1 MLIQARTKI
10 SIRGSI
16 FTITT
21 SLLLLKIELHYHED
35 CEYLQVLLNTISNLK
50 INGKFTFKDICVNL
64 DYAKEIAELTGNE
77 TVPCLVTH
85 DGTMKEAKDIL
96 KYLV

>member
-1 MLIQARTKI
+1 MKTVNIFRLF
-10 SIRGSI
+10 SIRFQI
-16 FTITT
+16 YK
-21 SLLLLKIELHYHED
+21 LKNKL
-35 CEYLQVLLNTISNLK
+35 
-50 INGKFTFKDICVNL
+50 TFKDILVNP

-77 TVPCLVTH
+77 TVLCLVTH

>member
-1 MLIQARTKI
+1 MVNSHSRI
-10 SIRGSI
+10 SV
-16 FTITT
+16 
-21 SLLLLKIELHYHED
+21 Y
-35 CEYLQVLLNTISNLK
+35 
-50 INGKFTFKDICVNL
+50 L

-77 TVPCLVTH
+77 TVPCIVTH

>member
-16 FTITT
+16 LTITT
-21 SLLLLKIELHYHED
+21 STLMLRIELYYHED
-35 CEYLQVLLNTISNLK
+35 CEYSQDLLNTISNLK
-50 INGKFTFKDICVNL
+50 INGKFTFMDICVNL

-77 TVPCLVTH
+77 RL
-85 DGTMKEAKDIL
+85 
-96 KYLV
+96 YLA

>member
-21 SLLLLKIELHYHED
+21 SLLLLRIELYYHED
-35 CEYLQVLLNTISNLK
+35 CEYSQVLFNTISNLK

-77 TVPCLVTH
+77 TAPCLVTC
-85 DGTMKEAKDIL
+85 DKPMKEAKDIL
-96 KYLV
+96 KYLA

>member
-1 MLIQARTKI
+1 MLIQASTKI

-21 SLLLLKIELHYHED
+21 SLLLLRIELYYPED
-35 CEYLQVLLNTISNLK
+35 CEYSQIVFKRISNLK
-50 INGKFTFKDICVNL
+50 INSKFTFKDICVNL

-77 TVPCLVTH
+77 TVPCLITH

>member
-21 SLLLLKIELHYHED
+21 SPLLLRIELYHHED
-35 CEYLQVLLNTISNLK
+35 CEYSQVLFNTISNLK

-85 DGTMKEAKDIL
+85 DGTMKGAKDIL

>member
-1 MLIQARTKI
+1 MVNSHSRI
-10 SIRGSI
+10 SV
-16 FTITT
+16 
-21 SLLLLKIELHYHED
+21 Y
-35 CEYLQVLLNTISNLK
+35 
-50 INGKFTFKDICVNL
+50 L

-77 TVPCLVTH
+77 TVPSLVTG